1 MIPEFLHIAWV
12 EWFSACGSVPRAIP
26 YQRLAPTSRKIAEQ
40 TFFSSSAFSIMLVI
54 LCTWSTVECLLR
66 NPNRWFGIRFFL
78 SIIGFNLLI
87 SNFSNSFDI
96 TGNNEIGLYD
106 AASCGGFPGFGI
118 MITSDTFHSLG
129 TYFSLKAA
137 LIK

>member
-1 MIPEFLHIAWV
+1 
-12 EWFSACGSVPRAIP
+12 
-26 YQRLAPTSRKIAEQ
+26 
-40 TFFSSSAFSIMLVI
+40 MLVI
-54 LCTWSTVECLLR
+54 LCTWSIVECLLR
-66 NPNRWFGIRFFL
+66 NPNWWFGIRFFR
-78 SIIGFNLLI
+78 SMMGFSLLM

-118 MITSDTFHSLG
+118 IITSATFHSLG

-137 LIK
+137 LIRLVIFTVAFLGSCCKTSPVMRSNPGAFWGFMLLLN